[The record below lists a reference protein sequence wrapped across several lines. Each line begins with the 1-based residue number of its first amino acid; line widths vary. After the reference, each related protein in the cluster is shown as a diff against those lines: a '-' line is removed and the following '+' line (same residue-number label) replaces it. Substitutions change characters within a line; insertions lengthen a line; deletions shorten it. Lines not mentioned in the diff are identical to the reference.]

1 VRRSG
6 SAVRCAA
13 RAALGLPRL
22 PTLVRVTSPAPAPVT
37 DPTLLD
43 ALRTDLGS
51 AGYTLD
57 GVRALLGP
65 VAADAL
71 DREEALPARVVTS
84 AALAAGAHGPATLLR
99 LFQLGEEVT
108 RASLD
113 AVLPALGTAGAERL
127 GLVIPQGADDG
138 DGVRAV
144 VDLSPYAAVDAGGEV
159 DWWIASDLGEV
170 ARRGALPEDFVL
182 GVGGASRTLAQ
193 ITVREPRGSVLD
205 VGTGCGIQALHASR
219 HAGAVVATDIDARA
233 LSYARF
239 NAALAG
245 VRLDLR
251 QGSMLEPVRGETF
264 DLVVSNPPF
273 VITPRGSA
281 GSAAGAGRG
290 VIGDFT
296 YRDGGAVGDDVV
308 RSLVTSIGSVLA
320 PGGVAQLLGNW
331 EHRRGEDW
339 AERVGGW
346 LAESGLDGWVVQ
358 REVQDPA
365 QYAELWLRDGGIT
378 PDRDRARFEGAYAAW
393 LADLE
398 RRGVEGIGFGFVTLR
413 RPALAG
419 AAVSPWR
426 RVEEIT
432 GTVAQPLGATIARV
446 LDAVDLVR
454 DLTTEALLGRRWQV
468 AGDVTDERY
477 FTPGESSPRVMLLRA
492 GGGFSR
498 TVRTETGLAAFVG
511 ACDGELTG
519 AQIVAALGTLLEVD
533 AGALAAEL
541 EPQLRGLITDGL
553 LLPAP

>member
-1 VRRSG
+1 M
-6 SAVRCAA
+6 
-13 RAALGLPRL
+13 
-22 PTLVRVTSPAPAPVT
+22 TSSVPVT

-43 ALRTDLGS
+43 ALRSDLRS
-51 AGYTLD
+51 ADYTLD
-57 GVRALLGP
+57 GVRSLLGP

-71 DREEALPARVVTS
+71 DREEALPARVVTAS
-84 AALAAGAHGPATLLR
+84 ALASGADGRATLLR
-99 LFQLGEEVT
+99 LFQLGEDVT
-108 RASLD
+108 RAALD
-113 AVLPALGTAGAERL
+113 AVLPTLRTAGAERL
-127 GLVIPQGADDG
+127 GLVATQGADDG
-138 DGVRAV
+138 DAVRAV
-144 VDLSPYAAVDAGGEV
+144 VDLSPYAAVDAAGEV

-170 ARRGALPEDFVL
+170 ARRGALPENFVL

-233 LSYARF
+233 LAYARF

-251 QGSMLEPVRGETF
+251 EGSMLEPVLGETF

-273 VITPRGSA
+273 VITPRGEA
-281 GSAAGAGRG
+281 GVGE
-290 VIGDFT
+290 FT

-308 RSLVTSIGSVLA
+308 RSLVTSVGSVLA

-346 LAESGLDGWVVQ
+346 LTESGLDGWVVQ

-393 LADLE
+393 LADLD
-398 RRGVEGIGFGFVTLR
+398 RRGVEGIGFGLVTLR

-454 DLTTEALLGRRWQV
+454 DLTSEALLGRRWQV

-477 FTPGESSPRVMLLRA
+477 FTPGEASPRVMLLRA
-492 GGGFSR
+492 GGGFAR

-519 AQIVAALGTLLEVD
+519 VQIVAALGTLLEVD
-533 AGALAAEL
+533 AAALAAEL

>member
-1 VRRSG
+1 MAIG
-6 SAVRCAA
+6 IDA
-13 RAALGLPRL
+13 RLPR
-22 PTLVRVTSPAPAPVT
+22 LVRVTSPPSAPVT
-37 DPTLLD
+37 DPPLLD

-57 GVRALLGP
+57 GVRALLGS

-71 DREEALPARVVTS
+71 DREEALPARVATS
-84 AALAAGAHGPATLLR
+84 AALAAGANGPATLLR
-99 LFQLGEEVT
+99 LFQLGEDVT

-113 AVLPALGTAGAERL
+113 AVLPTLGTAGAERL
-127 GLVIPQGADDG
+127 GLVRTQGGDDG
-138 DGVRAV
+138 DAVRAV

-193 ITVREPRGSVLD
+193 ITVRDPRGAVLD

-233 LSYARF
+233 LAYARF

-251 QGSMLEPVRGETF
+251 RGSMLEPVRGETF

-281 GSAAGAGRG
+281 GSG
-290 VIGDFT
+290 VGDFT

-308 RSLVTSIGSVLA
+308 RSLVTSVGSVLA

-454 DLTTEALLGRRWQV
+454 DLTSEALLGRRWQV

-533 AGALAAEL
+533 VGALAAEL